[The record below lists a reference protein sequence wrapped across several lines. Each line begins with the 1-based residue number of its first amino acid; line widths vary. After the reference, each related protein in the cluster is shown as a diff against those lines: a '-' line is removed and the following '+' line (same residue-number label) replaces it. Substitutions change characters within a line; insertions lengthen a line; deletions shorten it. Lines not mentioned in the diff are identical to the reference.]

1 MKSLIHPVIVYGV
14 SGCGKSTIAS
24 EVSRNIDAEFLDADD
39 FHPQA
44 NLDKMA
50 SGDPLNDEDRQP
62 WLEHLNTIMVD
73 KAKAGIQVVL
83 ACSALKETYRRTLSK
98 NITPFWC
105 HLALSE
111 QMVIER
117 MMKRQNHFMKA
128 NMVSSQFEAL
138 EKPDYGLI
146 VDATHSVEN
155 IVKIILEHIRD

>member
-1 MKSLIHPVIVYGV
+1 MKSLIDPVIVFGV

-24 EVSRNIDAEFLDADD
+24 EVSRNLDAEFLDADD

-44 NLDKMA
+44 NIDKMA
-50 SGDPLNDEDRQP
+50 SGEPLNDDDRQP
-62 WLEHLNTIMVD
+62 WLENLNLIIQE
-73 KAKAGIQVVL
+73 KFQAGIQVVL
-83 ACSALKETYRRTLSK
+83 ACSALKERYRQTLSK
-98 NITPFWC
+98 DLTPLWC

-117 MMKRQNHFMKA
+117 MMRRQNHFMKA
-128 NMVSSQFEAL
+128 NMVRSQFEAL

-155 IVKIILEHIRD
+155 IVKIILEHERD